1 MKVELAIVGAG
12 ISGAAAA
19 LLAKASG
26 LERVLATEY
35 EDRMGGLLRGLFAGP
50 SFAEEAELMR
60 RAAELPYE
68 FRFRAA
74 ATSLFFDEDRGTH
87 LIGLQGPA
95 GHEDVEAERVL
106 LCSGAFEKP
115 REARRIPGSRPAGVM
130 TPTMSVGLLDRGYV
144 PGRRVLLAGRGRVV
158 DGAERRL
165 KERGVSVERLDP
177 ALWDIAGVQGRERV
191 DGVLARHVASGEER
205 LWPCDAFVYAEG
217 RIPCTFYLKGSDI
230 ERDENH
236 AVVVDEAGRT
246 NAYRVSAAGS
256 CSSAG
261 DDEHRS
267 SAEQARRA
275 LASLLSWDD

>member
-1 MKVELAIVGAG
+1 MKVELAIIGAG

-19 LLAKASG
+19 LAAKESG
-26 LERVLATEY
+26 LQRVLATDY
-35 EDRMGGLLRGLFAGP
+35 EDGIGGLLRGLYAGRG
-50 SFAEEAELMR
+50 FAEEAELAR

-68 FRFRAA
+68 FRLRTT
-74 ATSLFFDEDRGTH
+74 ATSLYFDEDRGTH
-87 LIGLQGPA
+87 LIGLQGPE
-95 GHEDVEAERVL
+95 GYVDVEAERVL

-130 TPTMSVGLLDRGYV
+130 TPMMSVGLLDRGYV

-165 KERGVSVERLDP
+165 KDRGAAVERLDP
-177 ALWDIAGVQGRERV
+177 AVWDIAGVQGRERV
-191 DGVLARHVASGEER
+191 DGVLARHVESGEER

-230 ERDENH
+230 ERDGGH

-256 CSSAG
+256 CCAAG
-261 DDEHRS
+261 DDEHLR
-267 SAEQARRA
+267 SAELARRA
-275 LASLLSWDD
+275 LASLLRWDE